1 MAATPAILPRTLA
14 AAIRTALTDTPVVCL
29 VGPRQSGKTTLAQI
43 LDARR
48 RFVSLDDLDYRRTA
62 QDDPHGFL
70 AELPDFVAIDEVQ
83 KAPDLLS
90 AIKISVDRD
99 RRPGR
104 FLLTGSANLL
114 QIPTV
119 TESLAGRME
128 IQLLHPLTEAEKEQ
142 RPGGFLRA
150 LLNGDLRSTRPPDRR
165 DTGLKLPERLVV
177 GGYPEILGRPPERAR
192 QWHRNYVRQIIERD
206 VRDVARVREPIE
218 VMRLLEA
225 LAIRPAATL
234 NISRLAN
241 GLDFRRETVEH
252 YLSVLERLFLIRR
265 LPAWHSSE
273 TKRLIKSPKVHL
285 LDSGLTATLAGRT
298 TRDWLENRAAMG
310 GLLETFVVQQLI
322 AQAAWTDPD
331 LRFWHYRDRD
341 QAEVDLVITRRRQV
355 WGIEIKAA
363 SAVEPRDARGLSRLA
378 TVCGDQFEA
387 GIVLYTGE
395 GAWRLGDP
403 RIHSVGVRELWER

>member
-1 MAATPAILPRTLA
+1 MILPRTLA
-14 AAIRTALTDTPVVCL
+14 AAIRIALADTPVVCL

-43 LDARR
+43 LDTRR

-70 AELPDFVAIDEVQ
+70 AELPDFVAIDEIQ

-128 IQLLHPLTEAEKEQ
+128 IQLLHPLTEAEKER
-142 RPGGFLRA
+142 RPGNFLRA
-150 LLNGDLRSTRPPDRR
+150 FLNGDLRSTRPADLRQP
-165 DTGLKLPERLVV
+165 GLGLPERLVL
-177 GGYPEILGRPPERAR
+177 GGYPEVLGRSPERAR
-192 QWHRNYVRQIIERD
+192 QWHRNYLGQIIERD
-206 VRDVARVREPIE
+206 VRDVARVRQPIE
-218 VMRLLEA
+218 VLRLLEA

-234 NISRLAN
+234 NVSRLAN
-241 GLDFRRETVEH
+241 GLDFRRETVLH

-273 TKRLIKSPKVHL
+273 SKRLVKSPKVHL

-298 TRDWLENRAAMG
+298 TEDWLENRAAMG

-341 QAEVDLVITRRRQV
+341 QAEVDLVITRRRKV
-355 WGIEIKAA
+355 WGIEIKAG

-378 TVCGDQFEA
+378 AVCGDQFEG

-395 GAWRLGDP
+395 GVWRLGDP
-403 RIHSVGVRELWER
+403 RLHSVGVQELWER

>member
-1 MAATPAILPRTLA
+1 M
-14 AAIRTALTDTPVVCL
+14 ALTDTPVVCL
-29 VGPRQSGKTTLAQI
+29 VGPRQSGKTTLAQT
-43 LDARR
+43 LDTRR
-48 RFVSLDDLDYRRTA
+48 RFISLDDLDYRRTA

-70 AELPDFVAIDEVQ
+70 AELPDFVAIDEIQ

-128 IQLLHPLTEAEKEQ
+128 IQLLHPLTEAEKER
-142 RPGGFLRA
+142 RPGHFLRA
-150 LLNGDLRSTRPPDRR
+150 FLNGDLRSTRPADLR
-165 DTGLKLPERLVV
+165 DSGLALPERLVL
-177 GGYPEILGRPPERAR
+177 GGYPEILGRSPERAR
-192 QWHRNYVRQIIERD
+192 QWHRNYLGQIIERD

-218 VMRLLEA
+218 VLRLLEA
-225 LAIRPAATL
+225 LAIRPDATL
-234 NISRLAN
+234 NVSRLAN
-241 GLDFRRETVEH
+241 GLDFRRETVLH

-273 TKRLIKSPKVHL
+273 SKRLVKSPKVHL

-298 TRDWLENRAAMG
+298 TEDWLENRAAMG

-341 QAEVDLVITRRRQV
+341 QAEVDLVITRRRKV
-355 WGIEIKAA
+355 WGVEIKAG

-378 TVCGDQFEA
+378 AVCGDQFEG

-395 GAWRLGDP
+395 GVWRLGDP
-403 RIHSVGVRELWER
+403 RLHSVGVCELWER

>member
-14 AAIRTALTDTPVVCL
+14 AAIRVALADTPVVCL

-48 RFVSLDDLDYRRTA
+48 RFITLDDLDYRRTA

-70 AELPDFVAIDEVQ
+70 AELPDFVAIDEIQ

-128 IQLLHPLTEAEKEQ
+128 IQLLHPLTEAEKER

-150 LLNGDLRSTRPPDRR
+150 FLNGDLRNPRPADRPDA
-165 DTGLKLPERLVV
+165 GVKLPERLVL
-177 GGYPEILGRPPERAR
+177 GGYPEVLGRSPERAR
-192 QWHRNYVRQIIERD
+192 QWHRNYLGQIIERD
-206 VRDVARVREPIE
+206 VRDVARVRQPIE
-218 VMRLLEA
+218 VLRLLEA

-234 NISRLAN
+234 NVSRLAN
-241 GLDFRRETVEH
+241 GLDFRRETVLH

-273 TKRLIKSPKVHL
+273 SKRLVKSPKVHL

-298 TRDWLENRAAMG
+298 TEDWLENRAAMG

-341 QAEVDLVITRRRQV
+341 QAEVDLVITLRRRV
-355 WGIEIKAA
+355 WGIEIKAG
-363 SAVEPRDARGLSRLA
+363 SAVEPRDAHGLRRLA
-378 TVCGDQFEA
+378 AVCGNQFEA

-395 GAWRLGDP
+395 GVWRLGDP
-403 RIHSVGVRELWER
+403 RLHSVGVRELWER

>member
-1 MAATPAILPRTLA
+1 M
-14 AAIRTALTDTPVVCL
+14 ALTDTPVVCL
-29 VGPRQSGKTTLAQI
+29 VGPRQSGKTTLAQA
-43 LDARR
+43 LDTRR
-48 RFVSLDDLDYRRTA
+48 RFISLDDLDYRRTA

-70 AELPDFVAIDEVQ
+70 AELPDFVAIDEIQ

-128 IQLLHPLTEAEKEQ
+128 IQLLHPLTEAEKER
-142 RPGGFLRA
+142 RPGHFLRA
-150 LLNGDLRSTRPPDRR
+150 FLNGDLRSTRPADLR
-165 DTGLKLPERLVV
+165 DSGLALPERLVL
-177 GGYPEILGRPPERAR
+177 GGYPEILGRSPERAR
-192 QWHRNYVRQIIERD
+192 QWHRNYLGQIIERD

-218 VMRLLEA
+218 VLRLLEA

-234 NISRLAN
+234 NVSRLAN
-241 GLDFRRETVEH
+241 GLDFRRETVLH

-273 TKRLIKSPKVHL
+273 SKRLVKSPKVHL

-298 TRDWLENRAAMG
+298 TEDWLENRAAMG

-341 QAEVDLVITRRRQV
+341 QAEVDLVITRRRKV
-355 WGIEIKAA
+355 WGVEIKAG

-378 TVCGDQFEA
+378 AVCGDQFEG

-395 GAWRLGDP
+395 GVWRLGDP
-403 RIHSVGVRELWER
+403 RLHSVGVCELWER

>member
-1 MAATPAILPRTLA
+1 M
-14 AAIRTALTDTPVVCL
+14 ALTDTPVVCL
-29 VGPRQSGKTTLAQI
+29 VGPRQSGKTTLAQT
-43 LDARR
+43 LDTRR
-48 RFVSLDDLDYRRTA
+48 RFISLDDLDYRRTA

-70 AELPDFVAIDEVQ
+70 AELPDFVAIDEIQ

-128 IQLLHPLTEAEKEQ
+128 IQLLHPLTEAEKER
-142 RPGGFLRA
+142 RPGHFLRA
-150 LLNGDLRSTRPPDRR
+150 FLNGDLRSTRPADLR
-165 DTGLKLPERLVV
+165 DSGLALPERLVL
-177 GGYPEILGRPPERAR
+177 GGYPEILGRSPERAR
-192 QWHRNYVRQIIERD
+192 QWHRNYLGQIIERD
-206 VRDVARVREPIE
+206 VRDVARVREPIK
-218 VMRLLEA
+218 VLRLLEA

-234 NISRLAN
+234 NVSRLAN
-241 GLDFRRETVEH
+241 GLGFRRETVLH

-273 TKRLIKSPKVHL
+273 SKRLVKSPKVHL

-298 TRDWLENRAAMG
+298 TEDWLENRAAMG

-341 QAEVDLVITRRRQV
+341 QAEVDLVITRRRKV
-355 WGIEIKAA
+355 WGVEIKAG

-378 TVCGDQFEA
+378 AVCGDQFEG

-395 GAWRLGDP
+395 GVWRLGDP
-403 RIHSVGVRELWER
+403 RLHSVGVCELWER

>member
-1 MAATPAILPRTLA
+1 M
-14 AAIRTALTDTPVVCL
+14 ALTDTPVVCL
-29 VGPRQSGKTTLAQI
+29 VGPRQSGKTTLAQT
-43 LDARR
+43 LDTRR
-48 RFVSLDDLDYRRTA
+48 RFISLDDLDYRRTA

-70 AELPDFVAIDEVQ
+70 AELPDFVAIDEIQ

-128 IQLLHPLTEAEKEQ
+128 IQLLHPLTEAEKER
-142 RPGGFLRA
+142 RPGHFLRA
-150 LLNGDLRSTRPPDRR
+150 FLNGDLRSTRPADLR
-165 DTGLKLPERLVV
+165 DSGLALPERLVL
-177 GGYPEILGRPPERAR
+177 GGYPEILGRSPERAR
-192 QWHRNYVRQIIERD
+192 QWHRNYLGQIIERD
-206 VRDVARVREPIE
+206 VRDVARVREPIK
-218 VMRLLEA
+218 VLRLLEA

-234 NISRLAN
+234 NVSRLAN
-241 GLDFRRETVEH
+241 GLDFRRETVLH

-273 TKRLIKSPKVHL
+273 SKRLVKSPKVHL

-298 TRDWLENRAAMG
+298 TEDWLENRAAMG

-341 QAEVDLVITRRRQV
+341 QAEVDLVITRRRKV
-355 WGIEIKAA
+355 WGVEIKAG

-378 TVCGDQFEA
+378 AVCGDQFEG

-395 GAWRLGDP
+395 GVWRLGDP
-403 RIHSVGVRELWER
+403 RLHSVGVCELWER